1 MLKGKN
7 QSVLCVNKLQTGV
20 PRVIQKTRVESEY
33 HSTLFGV
40 LTILNRIMI
49 VLLLDFRI
57 FSVRKGSGNNI

>member
-20 PRVIQKTRVESEY
+20 PRVIQKNRVEFEY
-33 HSTLFGV
+33 RFTLFGV
-40 LTILNRIMI
+40 LTILNRIMM

-57 FSVRKGSGNNI
+57 FSVQKGSGNNI